1 MAKRKQRALAPKK
14 TALKRGKARTKVKSD
29 PRKAAKRASAKTR
42 ARKTARRA
50 GSKTKAKKA
59 AKRVAVKTKAKKQA
73 IKARAKRAAPKKA
86 APRPT
91 KPPRQP
97 AEASDETVVVDI
109 IEEPVP
115 GVVIVTEFESVRTSR
130 PETSTPQPE
139 GEEDSGL
146 AEREEDED

>member
-1 MAKRKQRALAPKK
+1 MAKRKQRVLAPKK

-42 ARKTARRA
+42 ARKTAKRA

-59 AKRVAVKTKAKKQA
+59 AKRVPVKTKAKKQA
-73 IKARAKRAAPKKA
+73 IKGRAKRAAPKKT

-91 KPPRQP
+91 EPPRQP

-115 GVVIVTEFESVRTSR
+115 GVVVVTEFESVRTSR
-130 PETSTPQPE
+130 PEASNPQPE

>member
-14 TALKRGKARTKVKSD
+14 TALKRGRARRKVKSD

-42 ARKTARRA
+42 ARKTAKRRQQDE
-50 GSKTKAKKA
+50 SQEA

-91 KPPRQP
+91 EPPRQP
-97 AEASDETVVVDI
+97 AEAPDETVIVDI

-115 GVVIVTEFESVRTSR
+115 GVVVVTEIEAVRTSR

-146 AEREEDED
+146 AETEEDED